1 MKYVFIDPLYEA
13 HIHRS
18 NQISF
23 RNMERIAQKKDIEE
37 MKKLEVFRH
46 KCKNLFLERD
56 IDYTTVFVYIEFFE
70 KHGPFLW
77 LSKETELIPL
87 NNMNPFFNWA
97 KRLYRYLWKA
107 WTLSL
112 IEQRVQ
118 TWLVLHEWDFIYS
131 NSCKILNRKEQCC
144 NPLSQLVVVLSFFQ
158 KSVKMIGAS
167 EFPDGKYLIVCVLF

>member
-37 MKKLEVFRH
+37 MKKLEVFRR

-70 KHGPFLW
+70 
-77 LSKETELIPL
+77 
-87 NNMNPFFNWA
+87 
-97 KRLYRYLWKA
+97 
-107 WTLSL
+107 
-112 IEQRVQ
+112 
-118 TWLVLHEWDFIYS
+118 
-131 NSCKILNRKEQCC
+131 
-144 NPLSQLVVVLSFFQ
+144 
-158 KSVKMIGAS
+158 
-167 EFPDGKYLIVCVLF
+167 